1 MSLAYGLR
9 QPCDGEPA
17 GGSCEPCAESSR
29 RWVLAVS
36 VLGSSLAF
44 IEGSIVNL
52 ALPALQA
59 DLKLDSVGLQWVVNA
74 YLLALSSLVLV
85 GGAAGDR
92 FGIRQIFVL
101 GLVLFGLSSCACGLV
116 SDARW
121 LIAWRAAQGAG
132 SALLVPT
139 SLALLNVHFEPQD
152 RPRAIGIW
160 AGASAL
166 TTALGPLLGGTL
178 VDHFGWRSIFLLMLP
193 LTAIACALAL
203 AKVPSR
209 SGDSRRRL
217 DFVGAALLVAA
228 LAPLTLVLASFGS
241 DANPIP
247 ALVIGLAALLGFFFF
262 ESRVADPMLPLGL
275 FRRRQFSGANAM
287 TFLLYFALGGAL
299 FFVPFNLIQVQGYSA
314 LQAGLAFLPLTL
326 LLGFGSVLAG
336 EQLKRRSPRR
346 LLAAGAALT
355 GVGFAL
361 LVIPATTSSYAIHWL
376 PGITTIGVGMTLC
389 VAPLT
394 TVIMTSV
401 DESQSG
407 VASGINNLAA
417 RMAGLLAIAAL
428 TSLAV
433 YWFRSEL
440 GEALLSMPLSENVR
454 VHLLARA
461 HELAG
466 IDLTSAE
473 GTAGL
478 AEAVHD
484 SYVTVFRRLM
494 LTCAGL
500 ALAAAAIAW
509 STIQDGDSS
518 RV

>member
-9 QPCDGEPA
+9 QPCDGKPV
-17 GGSCEPCAESSR
+17 GGSCEPCAESTR
-29 RWVLAVS
+29 RWVLIVS

-59 DLKLDSVGLQWVVNA
+59 DLELDSVGLQWVVNA

-101 GLVLFGLSSCACGLV
+101 GLVLFGLSSGACGLV
-116 SDARW
+116 NDPRW

-139 SLALLNVHFEPQD
+139 SLALLNVHFDPEE

-166 TTALGPLLGGTL
+166 TTALGPLLGGAL
-178 VDHFGWRSIFLLMLP
+178 VDHIGWRAIFLVMLP
-193 LTAIACALAL
+193 LTALTCTMAL
-203 AKVPSR
+203 AKVPGR
-209 SGDSRRRL
+209 SGDAGRRL
-217 DFVGAALLVAA
+217 DLLGALLLVAA
-228 LAPLTLVLASFGS
+228 LGPLTLVLASIGS
-241 DANPIP
+241 GDNQT
-247 ALVIGLAALLGFFFF
+247 AALLIGLVALAGFLVY
-262 ESRVADPMLPLGL
+262 ESQTAEPMLPLRL
-275 FRRRQFSGANAM
+275 FREPTFGGANAM
-287 TFLLYFALGGAL
+287 TVLLYFALGGAL
-299 FFVPFNLIQVQGYSA
+299 YFVPFNLIQVQGYSA

-326 LLGFGSVLAG
+326 LLGLGSVVAG

-346 LLAAGAALT
+346 LLTAGAGLT

-361 LVIPATTSSYAIHWL
+361 LAIPATTSSYLAHWL
-376 PGITTIGVGMTLC
+376 PGIATIGVGMTLC

-394 TVIMTSV
+394 TVIMTAV
-401 DESQSG
+401 EESQSG

-433 YWFRSEL
+433 YWFRGEL
-440 GEALLSMPLSENVR
+440 NQALGTLPLSDDSR
-454 VHLLARA
+454 AQLLARA

-466 IDLTSAE
+466 IRPTSVDDTVA
-473 GTAGL
+473 L
-478 AEAVHD
+478 REAIQE
-484 SYVTVFRRLM
+484 SYVAVFRQLM
-494 LTCAGL
+494 FLCAGL
-500 ALAAAAIAW
+500 AATAAVIAW
-509 STIQDGDSS
+509 STIRQGPPQPS
-518 RV
+518 